1 MIDSENL
8 TDDQL
13 VDLSLKDD
21 NNFYYLMKRYEK
33 KIDSYIRRIA
43 NINRESAEDILQE
56 VFIKVYKNLHGFNK
70 NFKFSSWIYR
80 IAHNEMISYLRKNRK
95 ALEALSLDID
105 GPDHESLMNLL
116 ADTLDIEEEHISREK
131 VEIIRRIFAELPPKY
146 REVLVLRYLEEQ
158 SYDEISDILKKPPGS
173 VATLIN
179 RAKSNFKK
187 IMQRSNY
194 EGVLHNH
201 E

>member
-1 MIDSENL
+1 M
-8 TDDQL
+8 